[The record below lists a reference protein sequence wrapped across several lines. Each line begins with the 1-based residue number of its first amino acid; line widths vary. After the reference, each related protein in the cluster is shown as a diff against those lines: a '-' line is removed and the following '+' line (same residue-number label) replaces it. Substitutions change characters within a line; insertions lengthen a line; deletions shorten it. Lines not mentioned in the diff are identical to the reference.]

1 MFHITWHRAF
11 FGDSIVGQP
20 VKEDSLARVLTLLC
34 CYRMVA
40 GHVVHRGV
48 AAPYRGRAETRHVLI
63 SREK

>member
-1 MFHITWHRAF
+1 MFHITWHRTF

-40 GHVVHRGV
+40 GHVVLRGV
-48 AAPYRGRAETRHVLI
+48 AAPYRGRAETRHALI